1 MLICWRTFSNNSLG
15 SKLLAE
21 SELNLYPRMVLMG
34 HLQLYSGFQTN
45 SNLKPLY
52 SQHPPT
58 PPPNTTKK
66 KKKKKQTN
74 KQTQK
79 PPKSKTQSQS
89 PKPTYETQHKNKHI
103 WLYSSSSAATSKEKG
118 NVIRAMLEAETTKY
132 LLLCLYPVTH
142 LKFYH
147 PIYLW
152 GGNVISD
159 IGEWLSALEAKWIN
173 TFFCVYRWPDA
184 LICELMHPHHPVK
197 AEGGEGRE
205 KKQRHLPKLAS
216 SPGSWICWTTL
227 KSIRITVE

>member
-1 MLICWRTFSNNSLG
+1 M
-15 SKLLAE
+15 
-21 SELNLYPRMVLMG
+21 
-34 HLQLYSGFQTN
+34 N

-52 SQHPPT
+52 SQPPH
-58 PPPNTTKK
+58 PPNTTKK
-66 KKKKKQTN
+66 ENKTKQKTKPTN
-74 KQTQK
+74 KPQK
-79 PPKSKTQSQS
+79 IQKSKTRNQL
-89 PKPTYETQHKNKHI
+89 PKPTRETQHKNKHI
-103 WLYSSSSAATSKEKG
+103 WLYSNSSAATSKEKG

-132 LLLCLYPVTH
+132 LLLCLYTVTH

-147 PIYLW
+147 PIYLR

-227 KSIRITVE
+227 KSICSSVE